1 MKTKRSL
8 AVNFAF
14 ALIFIALV
22 ILPLVRMFFF
32 MDRETVK
39 AVLTSASFK
48 KGLINSLTVS
58 TISTV
63 ISVVIAYL
71 LAICIERSNIKCKS
85 LFRVLLVLPML
96 VPSIS
101 HGMGLKILLGNNGII
116 TNMLNISFSIYGAV
130 GIVIGSVL
138 YSFPVAFL
146 MISDILKYEDYSP
159 YEAAKILGLG
169 KWHQFKAITFPYL
182 RKPLISVVFAVF
194 TMIITDYGVPLF
206 IGGKYTTLPVIMFE
220 EVIGGLDFAK
230 GSVYGTV
237 LLFPAVVA
245 FLFDL
250 FNKDK
255 GNSGFTTR
263 EFAPSKSKLSSVLSY
278 LWCSLISFTVLIPII
293 SFFYIG
299 FTEKYPIDKSF
310 TFDNIT
316 KTLDLDA
323 GSYLVNSIVIA
334 IFVALLGVITSY
346 ITAYMTARMKS
357 PSSRF
362 LHLMAMLSAAIP
374 GIVLGLSYIIV
385 YQKSFVAGTLAI
397 LIMVNI
403 VHFISSPYM
412 MIYNTLCKLN
422 GNLEGVGQSLGI
434 SRVRMIKDVIIPQT
448 IPTIL
453 EMASYFFVNSMMT
466 ISAVSFLANT
476 STKPISLMIN
486 QFEAQLQLECAAIVS
501 VVILVI
507 NLIMKL
513 TVYLVKQTLSQQKG
527 KMQNESD
534 QKTV

>member
-1 MKTKRSL
+1 MKIQRSFWSKL
-8 AVNFAF
+8 
-14 ALIFIALV
+14 ALILIFTALV

-32 MDRETVK
+32 MDGESIKEVI
-39 AVLTSASFK
+39 TSRAFK
-48 KGLINSLTVS
+48 EGLINSLTVS
-58 TISTV
+58 TVSTIIS
-63 ISVVIAYL
+63 IFIAYL
-71 LAICIERSNIKCKS
+71 LAVSIERSNIKFKNI
-85 LFRVLLVLPML
+85 FRVLLVLPML

-116 TNMLNISFSIYGAV
+116 TNIFGIETSIYGIL

-159 YEAAKILGLG
+159 YEAAKILGLS

-206 IGGKYTTLPVIMFE
+206 IGGKYTTLPVIMYE

-230 GSVYGTV
+230 GAVYGTV

-245 FLFDL
+245 FIFDL
-250 FNKDK
+250 LNKDK
-255 GNSGFTTR
+255 GNSAFTTR
-263 EFAPSKSKLSSVLSY
+263 EFSPSKSKISSALSY
-278 LWCSLISFTVLIPII
+278 LWCSLVSLIVLIPIV

-299 FTEKYPIDKSF
+299 FTARYPVDKSF
-310 TFDNIT
+310 TLSNIE
-316 KTLDLDA
+316 KALDLDA
-323 GSYLVNSIVIA
+323 GSYLINSIVIA
-334 IFVALLGVITSY
+334 VLVSLLGVI
-346 ITAYMTARMKS
+346 IAFVTAYMTARMKS

-362 LHLMAMLSAAIP
+362 LHLMAMVSAAIP
-374 GIVLGLSYIIV
+374 GIVLGLSYVIV
-385 YQKSFVAGTLAI
+385 YQRSFLAGTLVI
-397 LIMVNI
+397 LIMVNT

-412 MIYNTLCKLN
+412 MIYNTLSKLN
-422 GNLEGVGQSLGI
+422 GNLESVGQSLGI
-434 SRVRMIKDVIIPQT
+434 SRIRMIKDVIIPQT

-466 ISAVSFLANT
+466 ISAVSFLATT
-476 STKPISLMIN
+476 STRPVSLMIN
-486 QFEAQLQLECAAIVS
+486 QFRDQLQLECVAIVS
-501 VVILVI
+501 VVILLI

-513 TVYLVKQTLSQQKG
+513 TVYLIKYTISKQKG
-527 KMQNESD
+527 TINNDLDK
-534 QKTV
+534 KTV